1 MSVRSLLVSSFA
13 LVGLIALAGCSKS
26 SADASA
32 STPSTSEASESS
44 GKKSEKSEKAKAAK
58 VIKIEKLGLKAEAPG
73 ETEDPIIGDG
83 DPIMIMA
90 AFFTVNVAAA
100 KPTDPKKLKDG
111 EDAAGLFNPK
121 NMKSETLSDGWA
133 LTFENTGSAGKNYFV
148 SVRREIGGKGY
159 LCDTTQSTPEQQ
171 KTALAFCKALT
182 AAK

>member
-1 MSVRSLLVSSFA
+1 MSVRSLLVPSFA
-13 LVGLIALAGCSKS
+13 LVGLVALVGCSKS
-26 SADASA
+26 SADTSVSA
-32 STPSTSEASESS
+32 PSTSEAPE
-44 GKKSEKSEKAKAAK
+44 KKSEKGEKGKAAK
-58 VIKIEKLGLKAEAPG
+58 VIEIEKLGLKAEAPG

-90 AFFTVNVAAA
+90 AGFTVNVAAA
-100 KPTDPKKLKDG
+100 KPTDPKKIKDG
-111 EDAAGLFNPK
+111 EEAAGLFNPK